1 MGSRAT
7 TVIDLLER
15 EWEQLEGAPA
25 SAHQLR
31 RLADNEPALAPFATL
46 APLRKFVED
55 RATSPEH
62 RDQVLIALVRKA
74 AGDKGDDLAAR
85 TVLQLLLPGC
95 KALVRRYCWT
105 DSPDEVAAAVVAE
118 AYERIRTY
126 PVDRR
131 PTRVAANILLD
142 VKQRVFWRRRAPVGE
157 VGHDL
162 SAAAMPMRDETAT
175 AELLDL
181 LSWAVA
187 HGHLT
192 RDAAS
197 LIAQTR
203 VADVTIAELCARH
216 GSEPQTMRRRRQR
229 AERRLKAAATAAA

>member
-1 MGSRAT
+1 MGSRTT
-7 TVIDLLER
+7 TVIDLLEQ
-15 EWEQLEGAPA
+15 EWEQIEGSPA
-25 SAHQLR
+25 SAHHLR
-31 RLADNEPALAPFATL
+31 RLAVTEPALTSFATL
-46 APLRKFVED
+46 GLLRSFVED
-55 RATSPEH
+55 RASSPRQ
-62 RDQVLIALVRKA
+62 RDAVLLALVRQA

-105 DSPDEVAAAVVAE
+105 DSGDEVAAAVVAE
-118 AYERIRTY
+118 TYERIRTY
-126 PVDRR
+126 PVTRR
-131 PTRVAANILLD
+131 PARVAANILLD
-142 VKQRVFWRRRAPVGE
+142 VKQRLFWRRRPPVGE

-162 SAAAMPMRDETAT
+162 SAAVAPERDQTAT

-181 LSWAVA
+181 LSWAVE

-203 VADVTIAELCARH
+203 VADVTIAELCARN

-229 AERRLKAAATAAA
+229 AERRLKLATLAVA

>member
-15 EWEQLEGAPA
+15 EWDQLEGSPA
-25 SAHQLR
+25 SARRLR
-31 RLADNEPALAPFATL
+31 RLAAAEPALTPFATL
-46 APLRKFVED
+46 GLLRRFVED
-55 RATSPEH
+55 RASRPDQ
-62 RDQVLIALVRKA
+62 RDAVLIALVRQA
-74 AGDKGDDLAAR
+74 NGDGGDDLAAR

-118 AYERIRTY
+118 AYERIRNY
-126 PVDRR
+126 PVTRR

-142 VKQRVFWRRRAPVGE
+142 VKQRLFWRRRPPVGE

-162 SAAAMPMRDETAT
+162 SAAVSPDCDETAT
-175 AELLDL
+175 AELLEL
-181 LSWAVA
+181 LGWAVR

-192 RDAAS
+192 RDAAA

-203 VADVTIAELCARH
+203 VADVTIAELCARD

-229 AERRLKAAATAAA
+229 AERRLKLAAMAVA